1 MTINY
6 YYLSENPDEEINDNV
21 FLSSG
26 CKLGNYDILYKQI
39 SSNPYFCRDQKGIS
53 YEYFLQNIGKEPTIY
68 IVDNDIID
76 QTKNIVGA
84 LFFYTGLFIG
94 IYGICVPTKS
104 EKKYGT
110 LLISKLKTIGYK
122 LGAKG
127 ITLSTEKINLEFY
140 KKNGFQIDNS
150 DPGSTTINMT
160 YYITSGGNK
169 LTKINKKYKHK
180 TKNNKKHKHKTKRNK
195 IRK

>member
-6 YYLSENPDEEINDNV
+6 YYLSENPDEEINDNI

-26 CKLGNYDILYKQI
+26 CKLGNYDTLYRQI
-39 SSNPYFCRDQKGIS
+39 SSNPYFCKDEKGIS

-68 IVDNDIID
+68 IIDNDIMD

-110 LLISKLKTIGYK
+110 LLINKLKTIGYK

-127 ITLSTEKINLEFY
+127 INLSTEKINVEFY
-140 KKNGFQIDNS
+140 KKNGFQIDDSN
-150 DPGSTTINMT
+150 PVSTTINMT

-169 LTKINKKYKHK
+169 LTKNKRRKLKNIKQKNVKTRKYKK
-180 TKNNKKHKHKTKRNK
+180 
-195 IRK
+195 

>member
-1 MTINY
+1 MTIEY
-6 YYLSENPDEEINDNV
+6 YYLSQNPDEEINDDI
-21 FLSSG
+21 FLKSG
-26 CKLGNYDILYKQI
+26 CKLGNYNTLYQQI
-39 SSNPYFCRDQKGIS
+39 SLNPTFCKDEKGIS
-53 YEYFLQNIGKEPTIY
+53 YKYFLEGVGKEPTIY
-68 IVDNDIID
+68 IVDTDIID
-76 QTKNIVGA
+76 HNKNIVGA

-110 LLISKLKTIGYK
+110 LLISKLKNIGYK

-169 LTKINKKYKHK
+169 LTKINKKHNYK
-180 TKNNKKHKHKTKRNK
+180 TKKNKKHKHKTKRNK